1 MEQRSLKY
9 FRLRTSALFVAGLMI
24 VVSSASAGGS
34 WSGFSVA
41 IPAGKTAELVAAT
54 DKLMS
59 SEVTKQFPG
68 RLLLQ
73 MAIAD
78 GANPSTHTFVP
89 IYKSATSGEAWGEQ
103 LRASPAYKEFLATLA
118 KLGQGTVSARYRVVK
133 SWGEISDGDKVW
145 LGHAFDVKDSG
156 AFVASID
163 RFRASATGKEQPNQV
178 HLSQVVAAGMS
189 SMSHLITVGYASEA
203 EMETAQL
210 SLAGNSEWQA
220 LLNALNESAEHLG
233 SSMSRTV
240 KAWGTASM
248 QSVLAP

>member
-1 MEQRSLKY
+1 MKRRSLKY
-9 FRLRTSALFVAGLMI
+9 FRLRASALFVAGLMM
-24 VVSSASAGGS
+24 VVTSASAGGS
-34 WSGFSVA
+34 WSGLSVA
-41 IPAGKTAELVAAT
+41 VPAGKTAELVAAT

-59 SEVTKQFPG
+59 SEVAKQFPG

-73 MAIAD
+73 VSIAD

-89 IYKSATSGEAWGEQ
+89 IYKSATSGEAWVAQ

-118 KLGQGTVSARYRVVK
+118 ELSQGTGSARYRVLK

-156 AFVASID
+156 AFVAAID
-163 RFRASATGKEQPNQV
+163 KFRASATGKKQPSQV
-178 HLSQVVAAGMS
+178 HLSQVIAAGMTP
-189 SMSHLITVGYASEA
+189 MSHLVSVGYASEA

-210 SLAGNSEWQA
+210 SLTGNSDWQA
-220 LLNALNESAEHLG
+220 LLDAVNESAEQLG

-240 KAWGTASM
+240 KSWGTASM
-248 QSVLAP
+248 QSVLDP